1 MTTVPIEKPN
11 GPALAAIV
19 AASFGVFVLGLCT
32 FLAELSAGILNAL
45 NWWPPVGPLAG
56 KTSIAVIAWLV
67 AWAALHPAW
76 GRRELSFRVWWRV
89 ALALIVIGFLLTF
102 PPIFQLPR
110 GRG

>member
-1 MTTVPIEKPN
+1 MTTIPSERTN

-19 AASFGVFVLGLCT
+19 AAGFGVFVLGLCT

-56 KTSIAVIAWLV
+56 KTGIAVIAWLV

-76 GRRELSFRVWWRV
+76 KTRELSFRAWWRV
-89 ALALIVIGFLLTF
+89 ALALIVLGFLLTF

-110 GRG
+110 GH

>member
-1 MTTVPIEKPN
+1 MTTVPSEKTN

-32 FLAELSAGILNAL
+32 FLGELSPAILNAM
-45 NWWPPVGPLAG
+45 NWWRPAGPLVG

-76 GRRELSFRVWWRV
+76 GRRELSFPVWWKV
-89 ALALIVIGFLLTF
+89 GLGLIVIGSLLMF
-102 PPIFQLPR
+102 PPIFHLAR
-110 GRG
+110 